1 MENKVNATYNDNL
14 ILLMETIDN
23 EINKRSILHHQFYT
37 LWNEGKLSLNHLRG
51 YSKEYFQLVKIV
63 PELVLSIYKNF
74 EKHTS
79 NNYYLKSIKKT
90 YLEELDHIEAWLK
103 FSLSLGLEKNEL
115 LNYNGTNE
123 VNLAI
128 ENLKSLCSSTLI
140 EGVSTM
146 YSFEKELPQISKRK
160 IEGLKQYYGIDKQ
173 EDIKY
178 FKIHE
183 IADIEHAKLWK
194 SLIMDSKI
202 NDFKE
207 NYSNEPAI
215 KASINSLIV
224 QNQILDS
231 VYNTYVKNTI
241 S

>member
-1 MENKVNATYNDNL
+1 MENNATYIDNL
-14 ILLMETIDN
+14 RLLVKTIDE
-23 EINKRSILHHQFYT
+23 EINNRSLLHHQFYT

-51 YSKEYFQLVKIV
+51 YSKEYFQLVKTV
-63 PELVLSIYKNF
+63 PELVLSIYDNL
-74 EKHTS
+74 EKYTS
-79 NNYYLKSIKKT
+79 NDHYLKSIKKT
-90 YLEELDHIEAWLK
+90 QLEELEHIEPWLK
-103 FSLSLGLEKNEL
+103 FAISLGLDKNEL

-123 VNLAI
+123 VNIAI
-128 ENLKSLCSSTLI
+128 KNLRGLCSSSLI
-140 EGVSTM
+140 EGASTM

-160 IEGLKQYYGIDKQ
+160 IEGLENFYGIKRQ

-194 SLIMDSKI
+194 SLIMDPEI
-202 NDFKE
+202 NNYKE
-207 NYSNEPAI
+207 NHSNELALH
-215 KASINSLIV
+215 ASINSLIV